1 MLIFNGTEYRN
12 LEEQVLKNKVDI
24 AKHYEIDRALANLG
38 IKVVGQV
45 EIPSQLPDPLT
56 YQGEFGD
63 TYAVGNPEYVAEG
76 TGYYEYYVFT
86 RPDENAGT
94 TTNHWLN
101 VGRISIVGPQGPAGP
116 KGEQGETGESSRWYY
131 GSAGPVAGE
140 DYEYQEG
147 DMWLDGTGNVYRYDG
162 GLWNLTT
169 NIKGPQG
176 VQGIRGLQGERGEQ
190 GPQGPQGPQGDV
202 GGFIN
207 IFGTLTNA
215 EQLPLPTTLNN
226 LTAAY
231 LVEHTGGTDQA
242 NDHYDLYVQVGET
255 SATALWVNAG
265 PFNAATLVT
274 QDGVGLNVWD
284 SDTKLDKNTDITDG
298 VEVYAKKDNGT
309 QTMIKVGAGS
319 LVYGAIPQRADSG
332 TILVPLDPGFSD
344 YSATSKK
351 YVSDGL
357 NTKLT
362 KVASSSSE
370 SQVYAKTPAGEQYMI
385 DAGRTVINNGLV
397 QRKANGQIRLV
408 ANPADATDAA
418 SKYYVDTKTS
428 DKVTKSYVD
437 NTLTENLAVCTYQDF
452 VGDTYK
458 YIQGDAYYMVYSDNP
473 DLKLCLSDG
482 TPIVEGAKQMFFMVA
497 TQAKYPTGAYK
508 ACGQYWTGDDQM
520 SSVQGFRRAIDR
532 AGYIYGPTGFAVC
545 YMAKPWSEDES

>member
-12 LEEQVLKNKVDI
+12 LEEQVLKNKEDI

-63 TYAVGNPEYVAEG
+63 TYAVGNPEDVAEG

-94 TTNHWLN
+94 PTNHWLN

-116 KGEQGETGESSRWYY
+116 KGEQGPNGESSRWYY
-131 GSAGPVAGE
+131 GSAGPEVGE

-162 GLWNLTT
+162 SLWVLTT

-176 VQGIRGLQGERGEQ
+176 LQGIRGLQGERGEQ

-255 SATALWVNAG
+255 SATAVWVNAG

-274 QDGVGLNVWD
+274 QGGVGLNVWD
-284 SDTKLDKNTDITDG
+284 SDTKLDKNTDITNHI
-298 VEVYAKKDNGT
+298 EVYAKKANGT
-309 QTMIKVGAGS
+309 QTMISASAG
-319 LVYGAIPQRADSG
+319 LLAIGAIPIRSG
-332 TILVPLDPGFSD
+332 NGEILVPLEPVSD
-344 YSATSKK
+344 YSAISKK
-351 YVSDGL
+351 YVNDSL

-370 SQVYAKTPAGEQYMI
+370 SQVYAKTPAGEQYMV
-385 DAGRTVINNGLV
+385 DVGRGIIENGIV
-397 QRKANGQIRLV
+397 QRKANGQIRLMATPV
-408 ANPADATDAA
+408 DATDAVC
-418 SKYYVDTKTS
+418 KYYVDNKTADMATKT
-428 DKVTKSYVD
+428 YLA
-437 NTLTENLAVCTYQDF
+437 NTLAENLAVCTYEDNI
-452 VGDTYK
+452 GSTAK

-482 TPIVEGAKQMFFMVA
+482 TAIVEGAKQMFFMVA
-497 TQAKYPTGAYK
+497 TQKKYPTGAYK
-508 ACGQYWTGDDQM
+508 ACGQYWTGDDDM
-520 SSVQGFRRAIDR
+520 TSVQGFRRAIDR
-532 AGYIYGPTGFAVC
+532 DGYIYGPTGFAVC
-545 YMAKPWSEDES
+545 YMAKPWAEDEN